1 MKNTDVLDQ
10 LLRGFGLKE
19 AMIVITLFLVGYF
32 LYYYQQQQGAINAT
46 GIELSANQFVQTTAE
61 IHLQW
66 LREGKP
72 KQLNWQYKQ
81 VQLNQFGWPESVSA
95 NKMGLNCALLW
106 QGLLDTDMLINS
118 TIVQVKVLADNQGK
132 DSGCLFYIPQQAGFE
147 YWAKSGLI
155 SQRLIDKTL

>member
-1 MKNTDVLDQ
+1 MKNKDVLDQ

-19 AMIVITLFLVGYF
+19 IMIVITLFLVGYF

-46 GIELSANQFVQTTAE
+46 GLELNANLFAQTTAE

-72 KQLNWQYKQ
+72 KQLNWRNKQ
-81 VQLNQFGWPESVSA
+81 VQLNQFGWPESVTA
-95 NKMGLNCALLW
+95 NKTGLNCALLW
-106 QGLLDTDMLINS
+106 QGLLDADMLINN
-118 TIVQVKVLADNQGK
+118 TVVQVKVLADNQGE
-132 DSGCLFYIPQQAGFE
+132 DSGCLFYIPQKTGFE
-147 YWAKSGLI
+147 YWAQSGLI